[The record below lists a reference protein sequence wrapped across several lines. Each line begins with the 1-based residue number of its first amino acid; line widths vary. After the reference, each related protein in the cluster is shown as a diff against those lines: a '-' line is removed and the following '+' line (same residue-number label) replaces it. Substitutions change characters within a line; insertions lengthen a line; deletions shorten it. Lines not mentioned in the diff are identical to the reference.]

1 MARSIF
7 IRRTLAL
14 AGTGMLAGLG
24 LLAAAGPAAADSAPI
39 APVNAAFDAGV
50 SAAQFEHSDWDWC
63 PYGYYWHHEGLLSG
77 LLDGTGHLLG
87 ALL

>member
-1 MARSIF
+1 MVRSTVV
-7 IRRTLAL
+7 RRTLAL

-24 LLAAAGPAAADSAPI
+24 LLAAAGPAAADAAPAAPPVAAVVI
-39 APVNAAFDAGV
+39 AQYDTPG
-50 SAAQFEHSDWDWC
+50 SWTWC
-63 PYGYYWHHEGLLSG
+63 PYGNYWHHEGLLSG

>member
-1 MARSIF
+1 MARSTVV
-7 IRRTLAL
+7 RRTAAL

-24 LLAAAGPAAADSAPI
+24 LLAAAGPAAADSAEA
-39 APVNAAFDAGV
+39 APANVSVAAAH
-50 SAAQFEHSDWDWC
+50 FEHSDWC
-63 PYGYYWHHEGLLSG
+63 PFGYYWHHEGLLSG